1 MGAFNASAP
10 PLKFP
15 EALLHGMKP
24 RQPLSALPH
33 TGRSGPGSSLGEA
46 GYTSGHLQQDIP
58 WRNASLGP
66 WGRCGKGA
74 PVPAEAATGCGR
86 LARELRGFPWRFS
99 CSPAVGLDV
108 SGSHPD

>member
-33 TGRSGPGSSLGEA
+33 TGRVPGLGVLWVRRAILQGITARHSLEKCKPGA
-46 GYTSGHLQQDIP
+46 GAGREHLFPQRRRP
-58 WRNASLGP
+58 AVAASLGS
-66 WGRCGKGA
+66 CGASLGGS
-74 PVPAEAATGCGR
+74 AALR
-86 LARELRGFPWRFS
+86 LW
-99 CSPAVGLDV
+99 D
-108 SGSHPD
+108 

>member
-33 TGRSGPGSSLGEA
+33 TGRSRPGSSLGEA

-66 WGRCGKGA
+66 VREGSTCSRRGGDRLWPPRSGA
-74 PVPAEAATGCGR
+74 AGLPLEVQLLSGCGIR
-86 LARELRGFPWRFS
+86 CLWK
-99 CSPAVGLDV
+99 SP
-108 SGSHPD
+108 

>member
-33 TGRSGPGSSLGEA
+33 TGRVPGLGVLWVRRA
-46 GYTSGHLQQDIP
+46 ILQGIYSKTFPGEMQ
-58 WRNASLGP
+58 A

>member
-33 TGRSGPGSSLGEA
+33 TGRVPGLGV
-46 GYTSGHLQQDIP
+46 L
-58 WRNASLGP
+58 WVR
-66 WGRCGKGA
+66 R
-74 PVPAEAATGCGR
+74 ATG
-86 LARELRGFPWRFS
+86 
-99 CSPAVGLDV
+99 
-108 SGSHPD
+108 

>member
-33 TGRSGPGSSLGEA
+33 TGRSRSGPGSSLGEA
-46 GYTSGHLQQDIP
+46 GYTSGHYSKTFPGEMQ
-58 WRNASLGP
+58 A

>member
-33 TGRSGPGSSLGEA
+33 TGRVPGLGVLWVRRAILQGITARHSLEKCKPGA
-46 GYTSGHLQQDIP
+46 
-58 WRNASLGP
+58 LGP
-66 WGRCGKGA
+66 VREGSTCSRRGGDQLWPPRSGA
-74 PVPAEAATGCGR
+74 AGLPLEVQLLSGCGIR
-86 LARELRGFPWRFS
+86 CLWK
-99 CSPAVGLDV
+99 SP
-108 SGSHPD
+108 